1 MILIADSGSTKTDW
15 RLIDEKGDIQQYKS
29 EGINPYLQR
38 SEEIRIQINETL
50 KPQVNAPVAE
60 LFFYG
65 AGCSSAHNKL
75 MLKEI
80 FEEAFPGTA
89 IHVNHDL
96 MAAARALCGHE
107 AGIACILGTGANSC
121 FYDGEEIK
129 ANVPSLGYVMGDE
142 GSGAWLGKE
151 LLSAFLREE
160 LSADVAGRLLKRFD
174 LNRDNIL
181 ENIYQKPM
189 PSRYLAGFS
198 KFIFQNIKDPG
209 LYRTVY
215 RGFELFLE
223 KNVEKYNRYGE
234 LPVHF
239 TGSVAFYYSNILR
252 QVANDMGIVV
262 KNIVETPIAGLTL
275 YHQKNI
281 TR

>member
-15 RLIDEKGDIQQYKS
+15 RLIDEEGDIRQYKS
-29 EGINPYLQR
+29 EGMNPYLQKP
-38 SEEIRIQINETL
+38 EEIRAQVIESLRPQIT
-50 KPQVNAPVAE
+50 VPVTE

-65 AGCSSAHNKL
+65 AGCSSEHNKSI
-75 MLKEI
+75 LKEI
-80 FEEAFPGTA
+80 FEEAFRGTV
-89 IHVNHDL
+89 IHIHHDL

-121 FYDGEEIK
+121 FYNGEEIK

-160 LSADVAGRLLKRFD
+160 LNPGVAERLFKRFD

-181 ENIYQKPM
+181 ENIYQKSM

-209 LYRTVY
+209 LYKMVY

-223 KNVEKYNRYGE
+223 KNVEKYDGYRRM
-234 LPVHF
+234 PVHF

-252 QVANDMGIVV
+252 QVANDRGIVV

-275 YHQKNI
+275 YHQKSMI
-281 TR
+281 R